1 MESTPDS
8 ETHSHNFTLR
18 RFDCCCCCF
27 WGPPPGSCRN
37 ARVTLNFCQWA
48 NGYCSARVRWLVQT
62 QLEHHQHDVCVF
74 SIFFFS
80 DLNVQKIIWSHS
92 KIYLFWSQRSIV
104 RTLIP
109 RALLKLKT
117 LRGYFV
123 KIRGSHLCF
132 KLVQNVTLCV
142 KSSQI
147 PVTTLSKYSSS
158 CQSGL
163 WWWLALLKQGFKP

>member
-18 RFDCCCCCF
+18 RFDCCCCF
-27 WGPPPGSCRN
+27 WGPPGSCRY

-62 QLEHHQHDVCVF
+62 QLEHHQHDVCFF